1 MFIAGRQRAG
11 RVWRYVKPSFVA
23 FVHALSEDAV
33 IVYDIA
39 GVLTTTYSA
48 SDGDTSG
55 YSDIWDY

>member
-1 MFIAGRQRAG
+1 
-11 RVWRYVKPSFVA
+11 VWRYVKPSFVA